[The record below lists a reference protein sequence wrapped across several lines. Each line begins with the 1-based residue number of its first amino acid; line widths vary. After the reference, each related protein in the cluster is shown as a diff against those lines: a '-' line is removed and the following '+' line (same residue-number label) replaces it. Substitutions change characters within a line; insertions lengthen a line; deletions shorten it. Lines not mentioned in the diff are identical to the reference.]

1 MDIYRTPLL
10 TAREVARHLQMHEST
25 LDRWIRTQAADAPL
39 VHAVVPERRG
49 WPRMPFVAIIEAH
62 VLKALRDLGFSHA
75 AIESAAAA
83 VRREFGTEYAL
94 ASQRIASDGVALF
107 IKTADEGLVHAVN
120 GDHAIREV
128 LNDFLR
134 FVSWDDEGAPKA
146 LRLRQYR
153 GAEVVIDPR
162 FGWGAPVLRESKVP
176 VEALSSLWQ
185 AGEPMAAI
193 AEEYELP
200 LTMVEDALRGS
211 AA

>member
-10 TAREVARHLQMHEST
+10 TAREVARHLQMNEST

-39 VHAVVPERRG
+39 VHAVTPERRG

-62 VLKALRDLGFSHA
+62 VLKALRDLGFSHQEIQA
-75 AIESAAAA
+75 AAAA

-107 IKTADEGLVHAVN
+107 IKTADEGLVHATN
-120 GDHAIREV
+120 GDQAIGEV
-128 LNDFLR
+128 LKDLLR
-134 FVSWDDEGAPKA
+134 FVSWDEEGTPKT

-153 GAEVVIDPR
+153 EAEVVIDPR
-162 FGWGAPVLRESKVP
+162 FGWGAPVLGASKVP
-176 VEALSSLWQ
+176 VEALAGLWQ
-185 AGEPMAAI
+185 AGESIATIAA
-193 AEEYELP
+193 EYELTP
-200 LTMVEDALRGS
+200 TLVEDALRGS

>member
-25 LDRWIRTQAADAPL
+25 LDRWIRSQAADAPL
-39 VHAVVPERRG
+39 VHALVPERRG
-49 WPRMPFVAIIEAH
+49 WPRMPFVSIIEAH
-62 VLKALRDLGFSHA
+62 VLKALRDLGFSHS
-75 AIESAAAA
+75 AIEAAAA
-83 VRREFGTEYAL
+83 TVRHEFGTEYAL
-94 ASQRIASDGVALF
+94 ASQRLASDGVALF

-120 GDHAIREV
+120 GDQAIREV
-128 LNDFLR
+128 LQDFLR
-134 FVSWDDEGAPKA
+134 FVSWDDQGAPKA
-146 LRLRQYR
+146 LRLRQYG

-162 FGWGAPVLRESKVP
+162 FGWGAPVLSASKVP

-185 AGEPMAAI
+185 SGEPMAVI

-200 LTMVEDALRGS
+200 VTMVEDALRGF